1 MTARVP
7 FSVLRMPSGMK
18 ELIDFALQPIRVP
31 LVMNE
36 EDVIAYRLSYASG
49 LHLTVI
55 VMFVARRRWLFFRRP
70 AICLS
75 VVDAGTSMN
84 IRSRYTVEYVGAPIG
99 PHDIQFST
107 DFMARF
113 AAVTRAVADVLG
125 AGERTDV
132 S

>member
-18 ELIDFALQPIRVP
+18 ELIEFALRPIRVP

-36 EDVIAYRLSYASG
+36 EGVLAYRLSYASG

-55 VMFVARRRWLFFRRP
+55 VMLVARRRWLFFRRP
-70 AICLS
+70 AICIS
-75 VVDAGTSMN
+75 VVDAGIGMN
-84 IRSRYTVEYVGAPIG
+84 IRSRYMVEYIRAPMG
-99 PHDIQFST
+99 PHDMQFST
-107 DFMARF
+107 EFMARF